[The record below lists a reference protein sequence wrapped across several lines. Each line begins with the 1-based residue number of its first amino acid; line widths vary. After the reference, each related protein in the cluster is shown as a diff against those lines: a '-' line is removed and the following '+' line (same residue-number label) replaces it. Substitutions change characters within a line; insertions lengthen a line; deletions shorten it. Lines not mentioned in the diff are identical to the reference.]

1 MAPTTTYS
9 PGPTRRNNREV
20 LYFTA
25 VLTARRLA
33 TAGNVRS
40 ARSRSGN
47 GSWPTCMMRQTDARA
62 RGRDPMAVSR
72 ADVQELSD
80 QILEHLGVRIRSGQM
95 VIHFNDGL
103 VQRVETRTVH
113 RLRTPADRAP
123 SGDGRPG

>member
-1 MAPTTTYS
+1 
-9 PGPTRRNNREV
+9 
-20 LYFTA
+20 
-25 VLTARRLA
+25 
-33 TAGNVRS
+33 
-40 ARSRSGN
+40 
-47 GSWPTCMMRQTDARA
+47 MMRQTDARA

-95 VIHFNDGL
+95 VIHSNDGL

-123 SGDGRPG
+123 SGDGRPGSYHQPCEGV